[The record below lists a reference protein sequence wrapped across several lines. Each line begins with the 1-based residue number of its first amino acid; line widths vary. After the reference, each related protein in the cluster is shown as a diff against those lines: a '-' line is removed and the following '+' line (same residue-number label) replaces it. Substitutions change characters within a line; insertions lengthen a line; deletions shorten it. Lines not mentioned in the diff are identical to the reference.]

1 MPNDWR
7 SCCASSREDASS
19 EEPQKHWHRLS
30 RDAPIV
36 ALTLVWGE
44 GMLKGLVPD
53 GTMDGSLSSGNPQAQ
68 QRTELFYCGPKE
80 SKLIDRPCGTDRSKI
95 NADPALKCWA
105 TFIRS
110 LRDNLKLT
118 LMASAWASCATASPL
133 Q

>member
-1 MPNDWR
+1 ML
-7 SCCASSREDASS
+7 AS
-19 EEPQKHWHRLS
+19 EEPQKRWHRFVPE
-30 RDAPIV
+30 DAPII
-36 ALTLVWGE
+36 ARTLVWGE
-44 GMLKGLVPD
+44 RMLKGLVPD
-53 GTMDGSLSSGNPQAQ
+53 GTMDGSLSSGKPPAQ

-80 SKLIDRPCGTDRSKI
+80 SKLIDRPCGTGRSKI
-95 NADPALKCWA
+95 NANPALKCWA